1 MAQESLPNP
10 CGWNKSGKLRKLN
23 YNLPAVDQK
32 RRQTTWIEVH
42 QRFLKP
48 EASTSMKRPQS
59 LLVIVPAFQN
69 FFDRSPWKWTS
80 WRARTLPKLHFHCP
94 NKASSWYWTN
104 SFLDHCHQ
112 QSTPKLLG
120 FTSKDPLG
128 VAHPHSIK
136 IFSVQPPSLN
146 HSTTL
151 SRVLFLETR
160 MHVSSSLIYAH
171 VGSQPPQAFTSE
183 KFKQTKFT
191 NMQASANI

>member
-1 MAQESLPNP
+1 MPQHEEHCASYHPRGAFKFINFLAQLLIVVQESLPNP

-23 YNLPAVDQK
+23 YNLPAVDQN

-128 VAHPHSIK
+128 
-136 IFSVQPPSLN
+136 
-146 HSTTL
+146 
-151 SRVLFLETR
+151 R
-160 MHVSSSLIYAH
+160 SSS
-171 VGSQPPQAFTSE
+171 SQHQKS
-183 KFKQTKFT
+183 
-191 NMQASANI
+191 